1 MPTHSTF
8 LTFRRVSASAL
19 VGTVLLAS
27 PAAAT
32 TAGRTEFEILM
43 NGKPV
48 GRHSVTVSK
57 SADIT
62 NVRIAIDMAGKIG
75 PIGFTYRHRCE
86 EAWRGTQ
93 LTSLNCTDKENRSN
107 KSVAANLRGTDLIV
121 DGTGYKGSA
130 PASLLPSSW
139 WRFSTINQ
147 TRLLDSRD
155 GKLSRV
161 NVNRVGEEV
170 LQIGGTPVRANHY
183 RVRGAVNTDL
193 WYDGTGRWV
202 RTAFKIAGQSFDYRK
217 VTSVSG
223 SPRE

>member
-1 MPTHSTF
+1 MSSKNTLHASF
-8 LTFRRVSASAL
+8 LASAIVL
-19 VGTVLLAS
+19 SGTAFVAS

-32 TAGRTEFEILM
+32 TPGRTEFEILM

-57 SADIT
+57 AADVT

-86 EAWRGTQ
+86 EAWRGNQ

-107 KSVAANLRGTDLIV
+107 KSVEANLRGTDLVV

-170 LQIGGTPVRANHY
+170 LQIGGAPVRANHY

-193 WYDGTGRWV
+193 WYDGAGRWV

>member
-1 MPTHSTF
+1 MSAYSTF
-8 LTFRRVSASAL
+8 LTFLRACAIVL
-19 VGTVLLAS
+19 VGTVIVSS
-27 PAAAT
+27 PAAAS

-43 NGKPV
+43 NGKPI

-107 KSVAANLRGTDLIV
+107 KSVSANLRGTDLVV

-139 WRFSTINQ
+139 WRCSTINQ

>member
-1 MPTHSTF
+1 MSSKST
-8 LTFRRVSASAL
+8 LKL
-19 VGTVLLAS
+19 CLLAS
-27 PAAAT
+27 TLVLGSAAVASSAAAAAT
-32 TAGRTEFEILM
+32 PGRTEFEILM

-48 GRHSVTVSK
+48 GKHIVTVSK

-75 PIGFTYRHRCE
+75 PIGFSYRHRCE
-86 EAWRGTQ
+86 EAWRGDQ
-93 LTSLNCTDKENRSN
+93 LTSLNCSDQENRSN
-107 KSVAANLRGTDLIV
+107 KSVAANLRGANIVV
-121 DGTGYKGSA
+121 DGTGFKGNA
-130 PASLLPSSW
+130 PATILPSSW

-147 TRLLDSRD
+147 SRLLDSRD

-170 LQIGGTPVRANHY
+170 LQIGGANVRASHY

-193 WYDGTGRWV
+193 WYDATGRWV

-217 VTSVSG
+217 VTSVAS

>member
-1 MPTHSTF
+1 MSS
-8 LTFRRVSASAL
+8 RSAL
-19 VGTVLLAS
+19 PVSLLASFFVLAGTVFVSS

-57 SADIT
+57 SAEVT
-62 NVRIAIDMAGKIG
+62 NVRIAIDMAGKVG

-93 LTSLNCTDKENRSN
+93 LTSINCTDRENRSN
-107 KSVAANLRGTDLIV
+107 KSVEANLRGADLV
-121 DGTGYKGSA
+121 VNGTGFKGSA
-130 PASLLPSSW
+130 PTGIVPSSW

-147 TRLLDSRD
+147 SRLLDSRD

-161 NVNRVGEEV
+161 NVNRVGEDV
-170 LQIGGTPVRANHY
+170 LLIGGAPVRANHY
-183 RVRGAVNTDL
+183 RVRGTVNTDL
-193 WYDGTGRWV
+193 WYDATGRWV

>member
-1 MPTHSTF
+1 MLSQN
-8 LTFRRVSASAL
+8 AL
-19 VGTVLLAS
+19 PLSLLAS
-27 PAAAT
+27 VCLLGTTCVPIGSAAAAT
-32 TAGRTEFEILM
+32 PGRTEFEILM

-48 GRHSVTVSK
+48 GKHIVTVSK
-57 SADIT
+57 AADVT

-75 PIGFTYRHRCE
+75 PIGFSYRHRCE
-86 EAWRGTQ
+86 EAWRGDQ
-93 LTSLNCTDKENRSN
+93 LTSLNCSDQENRSS
-107 KSVAANLRGTDLIV
+107 KSVAANLRGPNLV
-121 DGTGYKGSA
+121 VEGTGFKGNA
-130 PASLLPSSW
+130 PASILPSSW

-161 NVNRVGEEV
+161 SVNRVGEDV
-170 LQIGGTPVRANHY
+170 LQIGGTAVRANHY

-193 WYDGTGRWV
+193 WYDSAGRWV

-217 VTSVSG
+217 VTSVSN

>member
-1 MPTHSTF
+1 MSAYSTF
-8 LTFRRVSASAL
+8 LTFLRACAIVL
-19 VGTVLLAS
+19 VGTVIVSS
-27 PAAAT
+27 PAAAS

-43 NGKPV
+43 NGKPI

-170 LQIGGTPVRANHY
+170 LQIGGAPVRANHY

-217 VTSVSG
+217 VTSISG

>member
-1 MPTHSTF
+1 MSAHSTF
-8 LTFRRVSASAL
+8 LTSLRAFSIAL
-19 VGTVLLAS
+19 VGTVIVSS
-27 PAAAT
+27 PAAAS

-48 GRHSVTVSK
+48 GRHSVTVFK

-93 LTSLNCTDKENRSN
+93 LTSLNCTDKENRSS
-107 KSVAANLRGTDLIV
+107 KSVAANLRGTDLVV
-121 DGTGYKGSA
+121 DGTGFKGSA

-161 NVNRVGEEV
+161 NVNRVGEEM
-170 LQIGGTPVRANHY
+170 LQIGGTSVKANHY

-217 VTSVSG
+217 VTTLTG

>member
-1 MPTHSTF
+1 MSANGAL
-8 LTFRRVSASAL
+8 LTVLRASAIML
-19 VGTVLLAS
+19 VGTVIVS
-27 PAAAT
+27 TPAAAT

-48 GRHSVTVSK
+48 GRHSVTVFK
-57 SADIT
+57 SADVT

-107 KSVAANLRGTDLIV
+107 KSVAANLRGADLVV

-170 LQIGGTPVRANHY
+170 LQIGGAAVRANHY

-217 VTSVSG
+217 VTTLTG

>member
-1 MPTHSTF
+1 MSVYSTF
-8 LTFRRVSASAL
+8 LTGLRASAIAL
-19 VGTVLLAS
+19 VGTVLVSS
-27 PAAAT
+27 PASAT
-32 TAGRTEFEILM
+32 TPGRTEFEILM

-48 GRHSVTVSK
+48 GRHSVTVFK
-57 SADIT
+57 SADVT
-62 NVRIAIDMAGKIG
+62 NVRIAIDMSGKIG

-86 EAWRGTQ
+86 ESWRGTQ

-107 KSVAANLRGTDLIV
+107 KSVAANLRGPDLVV

-155 GKLSRV
+155 GKLTRV

-170 LQIGGTPVRANHY
+170 LQIGGSPVKANHY

-217 VTSVSG
+217 VTTLTG

>member
-1 MPTHSTF
+1 MSSKRPPH
-8 LTFRRVSASAL
+8 LR
-19 VGTVLLAS
+19 LLACAFVLSGAVIASS
-27 PAAAT
+27 PAAANT
-32 TAGRTEFEILM
+32 PGRSEFEILM

-86 EAWRGTQ
+86 EAWRGAQ
-93 LTSLNCTDKENRSN
+93 LTSLTCTDRENRSS
-107 KSVAANLRGTDLIV
+107 KSVAANLRGADLVV
-121 DGTGYKGSA
+121 DGTGFKGSA
-130 PASLLPSSW
+130 PAGILPSSW
-139 WRFSTINQ
+139 WRVSTINQ

-161 NVNRVGEEV
+161 NVNRVGEDV

-183 RVRGAVNTDL
+183 RMRGAVNTDL
-193 WYDGTGRWV
+193 WYDATGHWV

-217 VTSVSG
+217 VTSVAG

>member
-1 MPTHSTF
+1 MSAYSTF
-8 LTFRRVSASAL
+8 LTFLRASAIVL
-19 VGTVLLAS
+19 VGTVIVSS
-27 PAAAT
+27 PAAAS

-43 NGKPV
+43 NGKPI

-57 SADIT
+57 SADVT
-62 NVRIAIDMAGKIG
+62 NVRIAIDMSGKIG

-93 LTSLNCTDKENRSN
+93 LTSLNCTDKENRSS
-107 KSVAANLRGTDLIV
+107 KSVAANLRGTDLVV

-183 RVRGAVNTDL
+183 QVRGAVNTDL

-217 VTSVSG
+217 VTTLTG

>member
-1 MPTHSTF
+1 MPAKTVTRASHMVALLVLGSTF
-8 LTFRRVSASAL
+8 LAAGPASA
-19 VGTVLLAS
+19 
-27 PAAAT
+27 AT
-32 TAGRTEFEILM
+32 PGRTEFEILM

-48 GRHSVTVSK
+48 GKHIVTVSK

-75 PIGFTYRHRCE
+75 PIGFSYRHRCE
-86 EAWRGTQ
+86 EAWRGNQ
-93 LTSLNCTDKENRSN
+93 LTSLNCSDQENRSN
-107 KSVAANLRGTDLIV
+107 KSVAANLRGTNIV
-121 DGTGYKGSA
+121 VEGTGFKGTA
-130 PASLLPSSW
+130 PATILPSSW

-161 NVNRVGEEV
+161 NVNRVGEEM
-170 LQIGGTPVRANHY
+170 LQIGGANVRANHY

-193 WYDGTGRWV
+193 WYDATGRWV

>member
-1 MPTHSTF
+1 MSVYSTF
-8 LTFRRVSASAL
+8 LTGLRASAIAL
-19 VGTVLLAS
+19 VGTVLVSS
-27 PAAAT
+27 PASAT
-32 TAGRTEFEILM
+32 TPGRTEFEILM

-48 GRHSVTVSK
+48 GRHSVTVFK
-57 SADIT
+57 SADVT

-86 EAWRGTQ
+86 ESWRGTQ

-107 KSVAANLRGTDLIV
+107 KSVAANLRGPDLVV

-155 GKLSRV
+155 GKLTRV

-170 LQIGGTPVRANHY
+170 LQIGGSPVKANHY

-217 VTSVSG
+217 VTTLTG

>member
-1 MPTHSTF
+1 MSAHSTF
-8 LTFRRVSASAL
+8 LTFLRASSIAL
-19 VGTVLLAS
+19 VGTVIVWS
-27 PAAAT
+27 PAAAS

-48 GRHSVTVSK
+48 GRHSVTVFK

-93 LTSLNCTDKENRSN
+93 LTSLNCTDKENRSS
-107 KSVAANLRGTDLIV
+107 KSVAANLRGTDLVV
-121 DGTGYKGSA
+121 DGTGFKGSA

-147 TRLLDSRD
+147 TT
-155 GKLSRV
+155 V
-161 NVNRVGEEV
+161 
-170 LQIGGTPVRANHY
+170 
-183 RVRGAVNTDL
+183 
-193 WYDGTGRWV
+193 
-202 RTAFKIAGQSFDYRK
+202 
-217 VTSVSG
+217 
-223 SPRE
+223 

>member
-1 MPTHSTF
+1 MFSKSTLQKRLF
-8 LTFRRVSASAL
+8 AAVFAL
-19 VGTVLLAS
+19 GGTAITSGV
-27 PAAAT
+27 AAAT
-32 TAGRTEFEILM
+32 TPGRTEFEILM

-57 SADIT
+57 SADVT

-93 LTSLNCTDKENRSN
+93 LTSLNCADKENRSN
-107 KSVAANLRGTDLIV
+107 KSVAANLRGTDLVV

-217 VTSVSG
+217 VTSISG

>member
-1 MPTHSTF
+1 MSANGAL
-8 LTFRRVSASAL
+8 LTVLRASAIML
-19 VGTVLLAS
+19 VGTVIVS
-27 PAAAT
+27 TPAAAT

-48 GRHSVTVSK
+48 GRHSVTVFK
-57 SADIT
+57 SADVT

-93 LTSLNCTDKENRSN
+93 LTSLNCTDNENRSTQ
-107 KSVAANLRGTDLIV
+107 SVAANLRGADLVV

-170 LQIGGTPVRANHY
+170 LQIGGAAVRANHY

-217 VTSVSG
+217 VTTLTG

>member
-1 MPTHSTF
+1 MSAHSTY
-8 LTFRRVSASAL
+8 LTSLRAFPIAL
-19 VGTVLLAS
+19 VGTVIVSS
-27 PAAAT
+27 PAAAS

-48 GRHSVTVSK
+48 GRHSVTVFK
-57 SADIT
+57 SADVT
-62 NVRIAIDMAGKIG
+62 NVRISIDMAGKIG

-107 KSVAANLRGTDLIV
+107 KSVAANLRGTDLVV

-170 LQIGGTPVRANHY
+170 LQIGGTPIRANHY

-217 VTSVSG
+217 VTNLTG